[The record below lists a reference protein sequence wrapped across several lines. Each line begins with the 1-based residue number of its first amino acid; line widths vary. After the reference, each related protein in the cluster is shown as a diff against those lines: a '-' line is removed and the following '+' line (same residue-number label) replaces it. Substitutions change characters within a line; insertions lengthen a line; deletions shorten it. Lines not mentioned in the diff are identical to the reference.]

1 MNVPQLK
8 VDVDRA
14 KAQQLGV
21 DTPAVFGTLQAFL
34 GSYYVNDFNFLGRV
48 YQVRMQADGKSA
60 PSRMTS
66 DSCTFAASPARWCH
80 SRR

>member
-1 MNVPQLK
+1 MQ
-8 VDVDRA
+8 RRSR
-14 KAQQLGV
+14 LGV

-48 YQVRMQADGKSA
+48 YQVRMQADGKFRS
-60 PSRMTS
+60 SRMTS
-66 DSCTFAASPARWCH
+66 DSCTFATSPVRWCP